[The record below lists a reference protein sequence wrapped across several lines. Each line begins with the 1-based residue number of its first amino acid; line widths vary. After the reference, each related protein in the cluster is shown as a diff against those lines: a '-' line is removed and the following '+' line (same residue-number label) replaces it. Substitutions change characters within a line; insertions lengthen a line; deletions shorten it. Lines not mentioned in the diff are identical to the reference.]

1 MKAISINLL
10 QIKQLNFEYSPKL
23 ADKPDTASLKQGEN
37 HIELNALNNGI
48 YLVRITTI
56 NGSST
61 HHKFI
66 KQ

>member
-23 ADKPDTASLKQGEN
+23 ASKPDTTSLQQDQN
-37 HIELNALNNGI
+37 QLDLTSLNKGI
-48 YLVRITTI
+48 YVARITSI
-56 NGSST
+56 IGSST
-61 HHKFI
+61 HHKII